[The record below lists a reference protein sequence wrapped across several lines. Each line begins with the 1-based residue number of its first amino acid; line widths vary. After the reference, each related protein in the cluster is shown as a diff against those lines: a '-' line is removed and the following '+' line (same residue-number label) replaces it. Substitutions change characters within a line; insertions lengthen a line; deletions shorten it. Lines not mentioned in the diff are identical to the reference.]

1 MHVRFKHHLSDVV
14 RLQALLLNGGI
25 YLDADMVV
33 LRPLDPILHH
43 DITMGLIENGTG
55 MGNAFIA
62 AKRNSN
68 FMREW
73 YSHYNIYNNT
83 EFYKNSLHVPRDMW
97 LRDPSRLHMESHRL
111 YRPNC
116 GSGQQFYGNT
126 AASQLY
132 AVSSHQAVK
141 RLEAG
146 VVVTVYSLKR
156 KPEKMHLVVQTDIH
170 YLLCISALGKRPEIK
185 GKGLW
190 VEVVVFVPCL

>member
-111 YRPNC
+111 YRPNWFEADLLFRR
-116 GSGQQFYGNT
+116 SDYDWSDN
-126 AASQLY
+126 Y
-132 AVSSHQAVK
+132 AVHIWTNGNPVPKSEEEIQTANTTIAQIFRYVLYGDS
-141 RLEAG
+141 
-146 VVVTVYSLKR
+146 
-156 KPEKMHLVVQTDIH
+156 KPRT
-170 YLLCISALGKRPEIK
+170 G
-185 GKGLW
+185 
-190 VEVVVFVPCL
+190 FVING